1 MDQKFITD
9 GSVQLLLNA
18 KFLILGSVVGSDD
31 LSLDQNFKTEESVIG
46 TQDLLLD
53 PNKSS
58 VALGRTSA
66 GSVCCF
72 FLAWGMVLV
81 TIYLRWYLSIFF
93 LLILDVMAKIIF
105 FSSK

>member
-72 FLAWGMVLV
+72 FFWRGG
-81 TIYLRWYLSIFF
+81 WSWSLSTYGGICLFF
-93 LLILDVMAKIIF
+93 F
-105 FSSK
+105 C

>member
-66 GSVCCF
+66 GSVRCF
-72 FLAWGMVLV
+72 FFGVGDGLGH
-81 TIYLRWYLSIFF
+81 YLLTVVFVYFLSVNFRRYGQDHIFF
-93 LLILDVMAKIIF
+93 Q
-105 FSSK
+105 